1 MACLISVMASSDTQ
15 TLEHVIGILRLI
27 CDREDLQDIIFK
39 SGAVHA
45 FTPLLASMQSGQL
58 SSQMQVLSIIQVLV
72 VEDRDGHYKR
82 ELIGSGLVNCL
93 MRYFSLPTQDSMS
106 ITSTALQIAQLLLQT
121 DEGIYIHSL
130 VHSLVHSLI
139 HSFTHS
145 LVTESRNRVLS
156 ELISGL
162 GMLINLLS
170 SNLPDHV
177 KDQALFLLSEL
188 ANSSDASLQWITENN
203 GIGSIASML
212 PMPSEQGKIGVQEER
227 ITVTFDIIS
236 RLAASS
242 GKLYLLARS
251 PWLALRLTHSHT
263 HTLSLI
269 RYRT

>member
-242 GKLYLLARS
+242 GKLYLFARS
-251 PWLALRLTHSHT
+251 LWLAL
-263 HTLSLI
+263 
-269 RYRT
+269 